1 MKNEKKQKL
10 GEIKVQSFV
19 TTLNRE
25 EQTAVKGGS
34 ADPNP
39 YPGTDP
45 IICQHQN
52 PADGNSKKWA
62 GLDKRDAKSPGPA

>member
-1 MKNEKKQKL
+1 MNLLKKNEIKRRIKMKNEKKQKL

-45 IICQHQN
+45 IIC
-52 PADGNSKKWA
+52 
-62 GLDKRDAKSPGPA
+62 